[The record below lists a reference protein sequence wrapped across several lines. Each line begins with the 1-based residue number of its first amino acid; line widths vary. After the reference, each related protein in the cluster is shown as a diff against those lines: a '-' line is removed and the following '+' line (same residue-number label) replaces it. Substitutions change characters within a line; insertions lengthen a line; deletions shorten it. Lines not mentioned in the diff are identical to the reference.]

1 MEVKTSNS
9 PSFGW
14 KSIMAAQDLL
24 CADLRRRIGSGYNT
38 REWSDSWIPVTPPRP
53 PKDNVSYRDHD
64 MFVNQLI
71 DQSSKTWKVE
81 VLQSLFDPGDI
92 PLIRSLRLSHNFSD
106 DGFCW
111 IFTKS
116 GAYTVKSG
124 YKLAI
129 NHLLFT
135 CPPALQTWLLSDIPT
150 VQGSSRVILCT
161 KILTTSFYDRE
172 KWSYQHGDCLLSM
185 DSLVYLEIKKQQSFQ
200 WKRHPTARYSKSL
213 KTRSGRMENTWVSRR
228 CSERAMLT
236 KMPSGCILD
245 GKLSSVWRW
254 FRHGFRA

>member
-1 MEVKTSNS
+1 
-9 PSFGW
+9 
-14 KSIMAAQDLL
+14 MAAQDLL

-124 YKLAI
+124 YKLASQ
-129 NHLLFT
+129 LKEEKVEV
-135 CPPALQTWLLSDIPT
+135 QT
-150 VQGSSRVILCT
+150 
-161 KILTTSFYDRE
+161 
-172 KWSYQHGDCLLSM
+172 
-185 DSLVYLEIKKQQSFQ
+185 
-200 WKRHPTARYSKSL
+200 
-213 KTRSGRMENTWVSRR
+213 
-228 CSERAMLT
+228 
-236 KMPSGCILD
+236 
-245 GKLSSVWRW
+245 
-254 FRHGFRA
+254 